1 MRATITAT
9 PRETRVLVQDGT
21 GDRMLA
27 RLPSLSAAAHP
38 RALPALLE
46 SLALW
51 CGTTIPTVLFVDDR
65 SDWQQSGLSDAL
77 GFGIETLFF
86 TIEVVPL
93 APRRQRRARRLTGL
107 GSFAGERSVH
117 RRAG

>member
-9 PRETRVLVQDGT
+9 PTETRVLVQDAT
-21 GDRMLA
+21 GDRLLA

-38 RALPALLE
+38 RALSVLLE

-51 CGTTIPTVLFVDDR
+51 GGATVPTVLFVDER
-65 SDWQQSGLSDAL
+65 SDWQRSGLSDAL

-86 TIEVVPL
+86 TVEIVPL
-93 APRRQRRARRLTGL
+93 DHRQRRRARRLTGL
-107 GSFAGERSVH
+107 GNFTAERSVH
-117 RRAG
+117 RRGG